1 MTWLKDVLQNMP
13 QPILVA
19 LISVL
24 AVSLLRR
31 LVRDGPAQ
39 EDGNRVV
46 HFGSGL
52 RVLSLF
58 LLLGAGFVTYAA
70 AHASPDQRWLAASVA
85 LGFSLGALYLA
96 YVAFGVVIIY
106 DGEHL
111 IHRSPLAG
119 ERCFSWDE
127 IDQGGYSTLRGSYFL
142 SFGGRK
148 VWISEMMDGARI
160 LMRFAERK
168 WNERAGGIRE
178 DPEDET

>member
-1 MTWLKDVLQNMP
+1 MTWLKDMFKAMP

-46 HFGSGL
+46 RFGSGL

-58 LLLGAGFVTYAA
+58 LLLAAGFVAYAA
-70 AHASPDQRWLAASVA
+70 AHASPDQRWLAAYVA
-85 LGFSLGALYLA
+85 LGFNLGALCLA

-106 DGEHL
+106 DDDHL
-111 IHRSPLAG
+111 LYRSPLSG
-119 ERCFSWDE
+119 EQRFPWTE
-127 IDQGGYSTLRGSYFL
+127 ITGGGYSGLRGAHYL
-142 SFGGRK
+142 AFGERN
-148 VWISEMMDGARI
+148 VWISEMMDGSRD

-168 WNERAGGIRE
+168 WNERAGGIQE
-178 DPEDET
+178 GPENET